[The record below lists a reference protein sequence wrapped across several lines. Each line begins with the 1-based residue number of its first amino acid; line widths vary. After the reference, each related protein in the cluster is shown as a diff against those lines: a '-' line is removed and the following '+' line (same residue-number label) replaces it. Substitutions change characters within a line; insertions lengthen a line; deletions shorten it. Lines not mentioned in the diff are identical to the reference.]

1 MEELF
6 HIEKILGFCERV
18 CYFFIVNLLF
28 VISNIPIL
36 LFLLFV
42 GASQIRECLPLFL
55 LCLVPMAP
63 ALSAVMYSM
72 NHLIHGTERKA
83 FRDYKK
89 GYCSDFMQKICLGA
103 GQMFVILICWTNIE
117 FFSIQLKILPL
128 TIVFILLFATA
139 ALVTPNLYMLVS
151 RYEMKN
157 LQIVKTGVTLLI
169 AKPVATLGNVVALTI
184 VLMAFEISAGTT
196 VLFMG
201 SVYGFLVMFMNQ
213 NVMQKLESK
222 SNTK

>member
-42 GASQIRECLPLFL
+42 GASQILECLPLFL

-128 TIVFILLFATA
+128 TIHR
-139 ALVTPNLYMLVS
+139 NYRLY
-151 RYEMKN
+151 
-157 LQIVKTGVTLLI
+157 
-169 AKPVATLGNVVALTI
+169 A
-184 VLMAFEISAGTT
+184 
-196 VLFMG
+196 
-201 SVYGFLVMFMNQ
+201 
-213 NVMQKLESK
+213 
-222 SNTK
+222 

>member
-169 AKPVATLGNVVALTI
+169 AKPVATLGNVVALAI